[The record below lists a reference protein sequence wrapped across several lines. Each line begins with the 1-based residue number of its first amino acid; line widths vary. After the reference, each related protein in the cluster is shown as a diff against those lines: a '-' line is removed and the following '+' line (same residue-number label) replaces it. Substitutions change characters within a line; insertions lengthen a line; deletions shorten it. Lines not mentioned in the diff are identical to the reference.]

1 MRNPFRR
8 VQAAKNEMPEVN
20 ISEENGIRSLH
31 LGSPTIQSS
40 MDMDDPTRLVLSYS
54 RSMMAWLLF
63 VDEVEQIVQV
73 GLGGGSLARWIDCYL
88 PEVKDTVI
96 EINPQVVAVARS
108 FFELPFD
115 GEDEKLEIVIADG
128 AEYIK
133 LYRESVDVV
142 LVDGFD
148 STQIVDDLVSEAFF
162 QDCLD
167 ALSDKGV
174 FVTNWWRDDKRF
186 HVFITRL
193 KAVFGDRV
201 LEVPAENHGNVAVMA
216 FKNTPEELDLFPLR
230 RRAAKLSR
238 TYHLN
243 FEKVLTDICQ
253 NNLTSDQKL
262 YFSD

>member
-40 MDMDDPTRLVLSYS
+40 MDLDDPSRLVLSYS

-115 GEDEKLEIVIADG
+115 GEDE
-128 AEYIK
+128 
-133 LYRESVDVV
+133 
-142 LVDGFD
+142 
-148 STQIVDDLVSEAFF
+148 
-162 QDCLD
+162 
-167 ALSDKGV
+167 
-174 FVTNWWRDDKRF
+174 
-186 HVFITRL
+186 
-193 KAVFGDRV
+193 
-201 LEVPAENHGNVAVMA
+201 
-216 FKNTPEELDLFPLR
+216 
-230 RRAAKLSR
+230 
-238 TYHLN
+238 
-243 FEKVLTDICQ
+243 
-253 NNLTSDQKL
+253 
-262 YFSD
+262 